1 MSTPTRRTNYR
12 WLTLTLIVT
21 LIVINYVDRSAI
33 SFAIEPLTKAFGI
46 SKAEYG
52 LISSAF
58 SIGYMV
64 FAFLA
69 GPLVDRYGSRRVLLA
84 GVALWSVA
92 SAVTPVSGSFMGL
105 FVVRIIL
112 GAGEG
117 PGFPAAT
124 RVVSRWIPQRERGI
138 ALAMVGGVAVSGSL
152 LIGGPVMTQLIAGV
166 GWRGMFWVLAG
177 VGVLWLAVAW
187 ALLWNTPEEHGR
199 VSEAERTYI
208 AEGQLAEERPS
219 KDRVR
224 WRPLLTNRNLWII
237 AVGYFAWGFM
247 FWGFMYW
254 LPGYLSDQY
263 GLSITTVGL
272 FSVAPWAAGVVGA
285 VIGGVLT
292 DRLFKRTGD
301 PKGRLTIMGVALLG
315 SGASLIPI
323 VVAPSLA
330 VSVTFISIGVG
341 IGFVTGGIWWVASI
355 DALPAQPGAAAGFAD
370 AAFALSGI
378 VAPSVMGFI
387 VTSTGSYSSGFVV
400 MTVLAVTG
408 AAAMLLLPQRH
419 RPRPMGMADGT
430 GVSTGT
436 GLASGTGAGGEA
448 ATGSP
453 SKSP

>member
-1 MSTPTRRTNYR
+1 MPTRTRTQYR
-12 WLTLTLIVT
+12 WLTLALIVA
-21 LIVINYVDRSAI
+21 LIVINYIDRSAI

-46 SKAEYG
+46 TKYEYG

-84 GVALWSVA
+84 GVFLWSVVT
-92 SAVTPVSGSFMGL
+92 AVTPVSGSFMGL

-124 RVVSRWIPQRERGI
+124 RTVSRWMPQKERGI

-177 VGVLWLAVAW
+177 FGVLWFALAF
-187 ALLWNTPEEHGR
+187 ALLKNTPDEHGR
-199 VSEAERTYI
+199 VSQEERAHI
-208 AEGQLAEERPS
+208 AAGQLAQERPS
-219 KDRVR
+219 KNKVQ

-263 GLSITTVGL
+263 HLTITAVGL

-292 DRLFKRTGD
+292 DRIFKRTGS
-301 PKGRLTIMGVALLG
+301 PRSRLTIMGLALLG

-323 VVAPSLA
+323 FVAPSLT

-370 AAFALSGI
+370 AAFAASGI

-400 MTVLAVTG
+400 MTGLALAGALAMLFLPKREARLQGPPADG
-408 AAAMLLLPQRH
+408 AAGAAGQP
-419 RPRPMGMADGT
+419 
-430 GVSTGT
+430 
-436 GLASGTGAGGEA
+436 GLT
-448 ATGSP
+448 ATSQ
-453 SKSP
+453 